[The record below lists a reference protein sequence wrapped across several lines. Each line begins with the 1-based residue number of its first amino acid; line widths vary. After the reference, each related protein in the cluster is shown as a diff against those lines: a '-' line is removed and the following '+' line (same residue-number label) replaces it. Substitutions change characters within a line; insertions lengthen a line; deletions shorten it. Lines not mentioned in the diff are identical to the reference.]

1 MRTRVCFTALWLLSS
16 AVANADAFHVSESF
30 KLPKADRRVV
40 AEIAWVKAYGVRVE
54 EISGAYS
61 HNGRYAMARCKPHD
75 FVDKLPIQY
84 EVSCARE
91 GTAWTCSAG
100 HSYLRA
106 RIGRRELR
114 LVAPRGILREAL
126 GVARHL
132 VESGRFESS
141 QEHNQRDL
149 VAVKPRHF
157 VHIHV
162 EPAGEN
168 TFKVFDSPHWIHF
181 LAVSSHGRT
190 TYREIPGP

>member
-40 AEIAWVKAYGVRVE
+40 AEIACVKPYGVGVE

-100 HSYLRA
+100 AFLPASQDRA
-106 RIGRRELR
+106 ARAALGGATRHPARSPWRRAASRRE
-114 LVAPRGILREAL
+114 REI
-126 GVARHL
+126 RI
-132 VESGRFESS
+132 ESGTQS
-141 QEHNQRDL
+141 
-149 VAVKPRHF
+149 
-157 VHIHV
+157 
-162 EPAGEN
+162 AGSRRSE
-168 TFKVFDSPHWIHF
+168 TAAFRAHT
-181 LAVSSHGRT
+181 R
-190 TYREIPGP
+190 